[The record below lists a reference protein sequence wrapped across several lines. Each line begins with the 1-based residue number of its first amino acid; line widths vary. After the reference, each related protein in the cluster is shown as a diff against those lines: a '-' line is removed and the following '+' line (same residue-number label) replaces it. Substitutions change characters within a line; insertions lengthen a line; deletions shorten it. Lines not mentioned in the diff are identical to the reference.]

1 MKTIKQKVI
10 VETSKTVL
18 TEKEISF
25 ETVEDGHVYT
35 NSIML
40 YTGKIDKDV
49 FNKASRENEDFPRV
63 FDRDCYYQVWV
74 DLDNGKLSLC
84 KISGYPVKATHSPDF
99 LREKPHKPRPRN
111 TNAQQDQEDWNWIRR
126 RREARWYGKGA

>member
-74 DLDNGKLSLC
+74 DLDNGKLSL
-84 KISGYPVKATHSPDF
+84 KATHSPDF

-111 TNAQQDQEDWNWIRR
+111 TNAQQDEEDWKWIRR